1 MQPQRVDFRSP
12 MQDSFPNMVLRAA
25 KNRDG
30 PRERGTIRG
39 GAVNTPQQGWR
50 LFLPRLRLL
59 TTLFYNQTRTPFFST
74 TYKQVSNYPSTAIT
88 HVCPPV
94 EIRRR

>member
-30 PRERGTIRG
+30 PREWGTIRG

-50 LFLPRLRLL
+50 LFLSRLGLL
-59 TTLFYNQTRTPFFST
+59 TIILQSDQDTPFLYNVQTS
-74 TYKQVSNYPSTAIT
+74 
-88 HVCPPV
+88 
-94 EIRRR
+94 